1 MNSVL
6 LLKHQSLY
14 FGLRLKGDNFR
25 NFVEKSFK
33 IVFFAQELSLLNLKI
48 FDKGFPQ
55 FHQAVRTQKMIL
67 KKKPRRQKK
76 GIYSY
81 IWGREI
87 RNIFDVE
94 GMKKKIKC
102 KMCK

>member
-67 KKKPRRQKK
+67 KKNPGDKK
-76 GIYSY
+76 RAY
-81 IWGREI
+81 IHIFGAEKSEILLMWRE
-87 RNIFDVE
+87 
-94 GMKKKIKC
+94 
-102 KMCK
+102 